1 MTRASDEWTGVTE
14 RGRRGAMNGRVGIRE
29 EFVGGR
35 GWETGSR
42 EKGIK
47 NKRQS
52 RRYNRHGDEGRGK
65 CEERKKEG
73 NKKMDWLGL

>member
-1 MTRASDEWTGVTE
+1 MGS
-14 RGRRGAMNGRVGIRE
+14 
-29 EFVGGR
+29 R

-42 EKGIK
+42 EQGIK

-65 CEERKKEG
+65 YEERKKEG
-73 NKKMDWLGL
+73 NKKMDWLSS